1 MEFLKYTL
9 VPKSIACTTY
19 SGANFSISGNI
30 SASNINLSGNLSVV
44 GTMTESNLSI
54 INLNETNISIGSAN
68 ITNMTIANTLISK
81 LMATGNSN
89 TLGNLFTTG
98 GNVGIG
104 TTSPITKLNVQG
116 DMSSIFAIDNSQFM
130 ISGQSNSNK
139 RLGLMIDTTNN
150 VGLIQAGFH
159 GTGGYNLGLN
169 PGGGNIGIG
178 TTNPAYLLDV
188 NGTARINNNLM
199 INSASNNNLGIN
211 FPQTGYGL
219 HWGNGNSR
227 IYDDADLRICTYDYM
242 HFYTG
247 STTTSPG
254 TERITILPSGNVG
267 IGTSSP
273 QYMLDINGSL
283 RVNDTSVNMYNKLL
297 VLWDNNSGDSL
308 TSATNFSGFG
318 INSNTLR
325 YQVPSGNTHEFYCGT
340 VGSLQIVNSGRTQV
354 IIPAFDGSYYSDW
367 PIWDG
372 GIATFDICAA
382 SVTFEYGFN
391 QRSDIRKKQD
401 IVSITRGL
409 NEIKQMRP
417 VSFKWKNNLEYG
429 TQFGFIAQEMEKIVP
444 EIINEDSDGFK
455 SISNAYS
462 PIIANAI
469 KELKQKLD
477 IARDKIDKLR
487 SQKVG

>member
-227 IYDDADLRICTYDYM
+227 IYDDVDLRICTDDFM

-254 TERITILPSGNVG
+254 TERMTINVGNVG

-273 QYMLDINGSL
+273 QYILDVNGSV
-283 RVNDTSVNMYNKLL
+283 RVNSSNNMYNKLL
-297 VLWDNNSGDSL
+297 VLWDVIPADPL
-308 TSATNFSGFG
+308 ASATSFFGFG
-318 INSNTLR
+318 INNNTLR
-325 YQVPSGNTHEFYCGT
+325 YQVNNDGSDYHLFYSGSSWTMKVQPHPSNQGQVSIPAVNGNIDTYWPSGWS
-340 VGSLQIVNSGRTQV
+340 GSLQTR
-354 IIPAFDGSYYSDW
+354 
-367 PIWDG
+367 
-372 GIATFDICAA
+372 DICNA
-382 SVTFEYGFN
+382 SSYASNFN

-401 IVSITRGL
+401 IVDYTRGL
-409 NEIKQMRP
+409 KEVLELRP
-417 VSFKWKNNLEYG
+417 VSFRWKNHLEYG
-429 TQFGFIAQEMEKIVP
+429 TQYGFIAQEVETVIP
-444 EIINEDSDGFK
+444 EIVKEDTAGFK
-455 SISNAYS
+455 YLSNHFY
-462 PIIANAI
+462 PMYVNAI
-469 KELKQKLD
+469 KELKQELD
-477 IARDKIDKLR
+477 DALKIIDQL
-487 SQKVG
+487 SA